1 MTRRLASLAEA
12 LGPVLAGLE
21 PAAPVKLPPLDAV
34 GLILAAPLHASGP
47 VPAAATALRRG
58 LAVRSL
64 DLVGASPHAPALL
77 AARPPMVRAGE
88 ALPPG
93 CDAVLDPDAVT
104 DHGGWMEAVE
114 APAPGWQA
122 RLAGHDLAAGAVL
135 APAGAWLTPELGLA
149 ACLAG
154 IAEVAARRA
163 VVAVEI
169 ADPALRTWL
178 ELRLAGLGCVMRA
191 ATGSGPPALI
201 LRAASDGAPRLALQP
216 GETAW
221 IAREGEAAAI
231 DLPARFDGAV
241 SAFCALALPVLARL
255 TGEAPRPVSARL
267 AGKLTSAIGLTE
279 LALFRLEAD
288 MAVPLASGDVT
299 LAALAAADAFCLTP
313 PEAEGFAAGASLDL
327 IRFSSLTARPGQ
339 P

>member
-47 VPAAATALRRG
+47 VPAAATALRKG

-77 AARPPMVRAGE
+77 AAHPPMVRAGE
-88 ALPPG
+88 PLPPG

-104 DHGGWMEAVE
+104 DHGGWLEAVE

-135 APAGAWLTPELGLA
+135 APAGALFTPELALA

-154 IAEVAARRA
+154 IAQVAARRP

-201 LRAASDGAPRLALQP
+201 LRAAGDGPPRLALQP

-255 TGEAPRPVSARL
+255 TGAAPRPVSVRL